1 MNQLPNPVVGHHQTS
16 NLRRRKQLSIKAN
29 KDILNINKIAK
40 MKKMILLNIRG
51 KSQAVMQIGDYKI
64 YQSVSFSKFKS
75 PLKVGEL

>member
-29 KDILNINKIAK
+29 KDMLNINKIAK

-51 KSQAVMQIGDYKI
+51 KSQAVM
-64 YQSVSFSKFKS
+64 
-75 PLKVGEL
+75 